1 MMIIVD
7 KPLLQIKDLRKGL
20 KLKTPHP
27 GQLLV
32 ENQTKLKKKKPNKQK
47 QKMTQ
52 VNTCSCIYFESS
64 LGFWFSKI
72 ATNWASVQLE
82 QRMLPGLSMSSR
94 IFDLQSILTRTCDRN
109 PFRNCMMMVNLTPSF
124 PLGIS
129 G

>member
-32 ENQTKLKKKKPNKQK
+32 ENQTKFKKKKPNKQK

-72 ATNWASVQLE
+72 ATN
-82 QRMLPGLSMSSR
+82 
-94 IFDLQSILTRTCDRN
+94 
-109 PFRNCMMMVNLTPSF
+109 
-124 PLGIS
+124 
-129 G
+129 